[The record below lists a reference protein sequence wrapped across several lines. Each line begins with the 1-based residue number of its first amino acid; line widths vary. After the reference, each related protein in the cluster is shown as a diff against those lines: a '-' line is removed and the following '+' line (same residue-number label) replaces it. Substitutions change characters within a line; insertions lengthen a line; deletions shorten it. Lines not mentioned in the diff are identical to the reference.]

1 MANITLRQAA
11 QWCGGTVEEKYAD
24 VEFFGANN
32 DTRVLKPGQLF
43 IVLQG
48 ARDGHD
54 FIPAAMEKG
63 AAAVLCSR
71 KTGDYPAI
79 YVDDPRTALGDIAR
93 EEIKRIG
100 AKVVAVTGSVG
111 KSTTKEMI
119 ATVLESTYKVS
130 KTPANHNNDI
140 GMPMAILAMPLD
152 TEVAVLEMGMNH
164 FREIAYLSGIAH
176 PDVAVIINIGTM
188 HIEFLGSQLGIRQA
202 KMEIVEGMSSNGMLL
217 LNGDDTLLRYL
228 EKQPKQRVTYFGQ
241 SEGCDVRGYDV
252 QQDGDTL
259 RFRTEAGKLTIPVNL
274 SLEGDHYVNDA
285 LAAVAVGLKLAIPSD
300 RISESLA
307 KFRNM
312 SGRQE
317 TFKANG
323 CTIIKDCYNAGPESM
338 AAALGVLG
346 NRPGRRIAVLGD
358 MLELGDCAQAEH
370 YKIGRI
376 AAEKADMVFAY
387 GPHANR
393 VIDGT
398 ITGGMPESMGRA
410 FDDREAM
417 AAALKRAARPGD
429 VILFKASHG
438 MHLELVLDAFLKEE
452 K

>member
-11 QWCGGTVEEKYAD
+11 AWCGGTVEEKYAD

-32 DTRVLKPGQLF
+32 DTRVLLPGQLF

-71 KTGDYPAI
+71 KVGDYPAI
-79 YVDDPRTALGDIAR
+79 YVEDPRKALGDIAR
-93 EEIKRIG
+93 QELKRIK
-100 AKVVAVTGSVG
+100 ARVVAVTGSVG

-119 ATVLESTYKVS
+119 AAVLGSTFRVS

-140 GMPMAILAMPLD
+140 GMPMAILSMPLD

-164 FREIAYLSGIAH
+164 FREIAYLSEIAN

-188 HIEFLGSQLGIRQA
+188 HIEYLGSQIGIRQA
-202 KMEIVEGMSSNGMLL
+202 KMEIVEGMTPNGMLL

-228 EKQPKQRVTYFGQ
+228 DQQPVQRITYFGR
-241 SEGCDVRGYDV
+241 SDGCSVQAFDVR
-252 QQDGDTL
+252 QDDDKL
-259 RFRTEAGKLTIPVNL
+259 RFRVEAGKLSFPVELN
-274 SLEGDHYVNDA
+274 LEGEHFVGDA
-285 LAAVAVGLKLAIPSD
+285 MAAITVGLKLAVPSE
-300 RISESLA
+300 RIAESLA
-307 KFRNM
+307 SFRNM

-317 TFKANG
+317 IFKAG
-323 CTIIKDCYNAGPESM
+323 EYTIINDCYNAGPESM
-338 AAALGVLG
+338 TAALGVLG

-370 YKIGRI
+370 YKVGRI
-376 AAEKADMVFAY
+376 AAEKADLVFAY
-387 GPHANR
+387 GPHAGR

-398 ITGGMPESMGRA
+398 ITGGMPETMGRA
-410 FDDREAM
+410 FDSREEM
-417 AAALKRAARPGD
+417 AKALKRAARPGD
-429 VILFKASHG
+429 VLLFKASHG
-438 MHLELVLDAFLKEE
+438 MHLERVLEAFLRQEN
-452 K
+452 

>member
-1 MANITLRQAA
+1 MAKITLRQAA
-11 QWCGGTVEEKYAD
+11 AWCGGTVDEKYAD

-32 DTRVLKPGQLF
+32 DTRILQPGQLF

-48 ARDGHD
+48 ARDGHS

-63 AAAVLCSR
+63 AAAVLCSQR
-71 KTGDYPAI
+71 VGDYPAI
-79 YVDDPRTALGDIAR
+79 YVEDPRKALGDIAR
-93 EEIKRIG
+93 QELQRIN

-119 ATVLESTYKVS
+119 AAVLGSTFKIS

-140 GMPMAILAMPLD
+140 GMPMAILSMPLD

-164 FREIAYLSGIAH
+164 FREIAYLSEIAR

-188 HIEFLGSQLGIRQA
+188 HIEYLGSQLGIRQA
-202 KMEIVEGMSSNGMLL
+202 KMEIVEGMTPHGMLL
-217 LNGDDTLLRYL
+217 LNGDDTLLRFL
-228 EKQPKQRVTYFGQ
+228 DQKPQQRITYFGT
-241 SEGCDVRGYDV
+241 SEGCHVRACDVW
-252 QQDGDTL
+252 QDGDKL
-259 RFRTEAGKLTIPVNL
+259 RFHVEAGKLSFPVAL
-274 SLEGDHYVNDA
+274 TLEGEHFVGDA
-285 LAAVAVGLKLAIPSD
+285 MAAICVGLKLAVPYE
-300 RISESLA
+300 RIVDSLA
-307 KFRNM
+307 SFQNM

-317 TFKANG
+317 IYKEG
-323 CTIIKDCYNAGPESM
+323 DYTIIRDCYNAGPESM

-346 NRPGRRIAVLGD
+346 NRHGRRIAVLGD

-370 YKIGRI
+370 YKVGRI

-387 GPHANR
+387 GPHSGR

-398 ITGGMPESMGRA
+398 ITGGMPETMGRA
-410 FDDREAM
+410 FEDRDELVK
-417 AAALKRAARPGD
+417 ALKRAAKPGD
-429 VILFKASHG
+429 ILLFKASRG
-438 MHLELVLDAFLKEE
+438 MHLELVLEAFLDKE

>member
-1 MANITLRQAA
+1 MAKITLRQAA
-11 QWCGGTVEEKYAD
+11 AWCGGTVDEKYAD
-24 VEFFGANN
+24 VEFYGANN
-32 DTRVLKPGQLF
+32 DTRVLQPGQLF

-48 ARDGHD
+48 ARDGHS

-71 KTGDYPAI
+71 RVGDYPAI
-79 YVDDPRTALGDIAR
+79 YVDDPRKALGDIAR
-93 EEIKRIG
+93 QELQRIN

-119 ATVLESTYKVS
+119 AAVLGSTFKIS

-140 GMPMAILAMPLD
+140 GMPMAILSMPLD

-164 FREIAYLSGIAH
+164 FREIAYLSEIAH

-188 HIEFLGSQLGIRQA
+188 HIEYLGSQLGIRQA
-202 KMEIVEGMSSNGMLL
+202 KMEIVEGMSPNGMLL

-228 EKQPKQRVTYFGQ
+228 DQKPQQRITYFGA
-241 SEGCDVRGYDV
+241 SEGCHVRACDVW
-252 QQDGDTL
+252 QDGDKL
-259 RFRTEAGKLTIPVNL
+259 RFRVEAGKLSFPVAL
-274 SLEGDHYVNDA
+274 TLEGEHFVDDA
-285 LAAVAVGLKLAIPSD
+285 MAAICVGLKLAVPYE
-300 RISESLA
+300 RIVDSLA
-307 KFRNM
+307 SFQNM

-317 TFKANG
+317 IYKEG
-323 CTIIKDCYNAGPESM
+323 EYTIIKDCYNAGPESM

-346 NRPGRRIAVLGD
+346 NRHGRRIAVLGD

-370 YKIGRI
+370 YKVGRI

-387 GPHANR
+387 GPHSGR

-398 ITGGMPESMGRA
+398 ITGGMPETMGRA
-410 FDDREAM
+410 FEDRDELVK
-417 AAALKRAARPGD
+417 ALKRAAKPGD
-429 VILFKASHG
+429 ILLFKASRG
-438 MHLELVLDAFLKEE
+438 MHLELVLEAFLDKE